1 MISFSLTSRPCD
13 DITTNNQTVEH
24 KGTVEYVISPQSVG
38 DSWFRF
44 GGTNLN
50 GTSSG
55 YLRFRDF
62 TLMFFWPFGVRWDFT
77 PCFSFSVGHSG
88 SRLRLYTMLFL
99 LSSVC
104 VCLCLCRFVR
114 RGSLLVLAQG
124 HMLCRLWRCLGSPE
138 RRLQPKSGFGVVQV
152 GGFISFRARSTFCAH
167 GTLSPSTG
175 NWGGPRC
182 ACNQATHPPG
192 DALKLH
198 HVWVQT
204 LFLMFFL
211 VFLAQ
216 AGPSLPLVVLTLL
229 GILRTLVVMG
239 SALVW
244 D

>member
-13 DITTNNQTVEH
+13 DITTNNQIVEH
-24 KGTVEYVISPQSVG
+24 EGTVEYVISPQSVG

-77 PCFSFSVGHSG
+77 PCFFGVGHSG
-88 SRLRLYTMLFL
+88 SRLRLYTMFFL

-138 RRLQPKSGFGVVQV
+138 RRLQPKSGFGVVQASAV
-152 GGFISFRARSTFCAH
+152 DLLCSRH
-167 GTLSPSTG
+167 PLSINWKLGWPALCMQPS
-175 NWGGPRC
+175 
-182 ACNQATHPPG
+182 HPP
-192 DALKLH
+192 ARRC
-198 HVWVQT
+198 
-204 LFLMFFL
+204 
-211 VFLAQ
+211 
-216 AGPSLPLVVLTLL
+216 P
-229 GILRTLVVMG
+229 
-239 SALVW
+239 
-244 D
+244 